1 MKLRS
6 IQIWVLLALV
16 FSLPNRMLNAQLQF
30 PGSPVGFNSH
40 LKAARVMYVLPP
52 VDPLE
57 IEAEMELNRESHL
70 KPLRFALERP
80 VNLSPET
87 HGSWN
92 LESGM
97 KVWRIHVLSP
107 GAYSMGLVFSDYH
120 LLPGV
125 RLFVYDP
132 DGKRIKGAFTSG
144 NNNPSGILPV
154 GHIPGDELVIELQ
167 VPDEMTDYGN
177 LELQAVSHAF
187 LNTGFKSS
195 SADCP
200 AGEFNCSDPCEIDIN
215 CVEGDAWQRV
225 KPSVVRIFT
234 TTLYCTGVLV
244 NNTAYD
250 GIPYVLTAEHCLNKQ
265 YFANRTVFQFNY
277 ESAGCFGE
285 DGPLD
290 MSLSGAELITYGDSL
305 DFSLVRIVDPPP
317 ASYGAFYAGWDRS
330 DFQTNATA
338 TIHHPFGDVKKISLD
353 SEAPSIPSQPGD
365 VPYTG
370 LESYHYFSYWWIRQ
384 WDVGSTEGGS
394 SGGPLFNLSRRV
406 IGTLSG
412 GNAACGDSI
421 GYNYETGRVIY
432 SPAPNFDDYFT
443 RFSMAW
449 DYEEA
454 KGNALKPWLD
464 PLGTGTETLSGYDP
478 TSTEPVKAETGMQF
492 VVYPN
497 PARGLFHIES
507 RESRQGNGIYTIIN
521 LSGAVIERGILDA
534 DGHAEIGTAAMP
546 PGLYI
551 IHIEEGGYREHH
563 KLMVSGQ

>member
-6 IQIWVLLALV
+6 IHIWALV
-16 FSLPNRMLNAQLQF
+16 AVMFSLTGRMLNAQLQF
-30 PGSPVGFNSH
+30 PGEPLGFNRN
-40 LKAARVMYVLPP
+40 LKAADVMYVLPP
-52 VDPLE
+52 VDPME

-80 VNLSPET
+80 VDLSPET
-87 HGSWN
+87 QGIWS
-92 LESGM
+92 LERGM
-97 KVWRIHVLSP
+97 KVWRVHVLSP
-107 GAYSMGLVFSDYH
+107 GAFSMGLVFSNYH

-132 DGKRIKGAFTSG
+132 DEKMIKGAFTSG
-144 NNNPSGILPV
+144 NNRPSGILPV
-154 GHIPGDELVIELQ
+154 GHIPGEELIIELQ
-167 VPDEMTDYGN
+167 LPAGMAGFGS

-187 LNTGFKSS
+187 LNTGYKSS
-195 SADCP
+195 SADCS
-200 AGEFNCSDPCEIDIN
+200 AGDFNCSDACEIDIN
-215 CVEGDAWQRV
+215 CVEGDTWQHV

-250 GIPYVLTAEHCLNKQ
+250 GIPYILTAEHCLNKQ

-277 ESAGCFGE
+277 ESADCFGV

-290 MSLSGAELITYGDSL
+290 MSLAGAELITCGDSI
-305 DFSLVRIVDPPP
+305 DFSLVRIVEPPP

-338 TIHHPFGDVKKISLD
+338 TIHHPFGDVKKITFD

-370 LESYHYFSYWWIRQ
+370 LEDYHYYSYWWIRQ

-394 SGGPLFNLSRRV
+394 SGGPLFNQSRRV

-421 GYNYETGRVIY
+421 GYDIETGRVIY
-432 SPAPNFDDYFT
+432 NLAPNFDDYFT

-464 PLGTGTETLSGYDP
+464 PTGSGVEVLSGYNP
-478 TSTEPVKAETGMQF
+478 TSTGPAETGTAMHF

-497 PARGLFHIES
+497 PAEGLFHIES
-507 RESRQGNGIYTIIN
+507 LVPGQGNGTYRIIN
-521 LSGAVIERGILDA
+521 LSGALIKRGILDA
-534 DGHAEIGTAAMP
+534 NGHAEIRTTAMS

-551 IHIEEGGYREHH
+551 ISVGTGEYLEHH